1 MTFKNYI
8 ILGCSFIVITT
19 VFSFTG
25 CKSKDSGQTQEQ
37 DNSSSITAA
46 RAERLREENE
56 RLKAALEQTRKQQSD
71 LPAEHSD
78 SDYPDRKLVDG
89 IIERYAAAGSADEKV
104 ELLNQLGSL
113 VFTDDRAVIALIES
127 ALADPNEQVNRAG
140 AELLEN
146 YESPYALATI
156 EKALYSPDVQTR
168 VSAVS
173 SLANIR
179 DPRVT
184 GLLVTAL
191 CDESGDVREEAFS
204 AAEGQPQSLQM
215 QVLEA
220 AIRLPYEDV
229 KTYAVDTLEEFSN
242 HKSVEI
248 LMQGLNDPDPAFRE
262 QVNQSLSFLI
272 EKEFDSYEQAAA
284 WWNENRNKYDSELFL
299 KDEWLDED

>member
-1 MTFKNYI
+1 
-8 ILGCSFIVITT
+8 VITT
-19 VFSFTG
+19 VLSVTG

-46 RAERLREENE
+46 QAEQLREENE
-56 RLKAALEQTRKQQSD
+56 RLKAALEQTRKQQPD

-78 SDYPDRKLVDG
+78 PDYPDRKLVDG
-89 IIERYAAAGSADEKV
+89 IIERYTAAGSADEKV

-146 YESPYALATI
+146 YESPYALDTI

-179 DPRVT
+179 DPKVT
-184 GLLVTAL
+184 ELLVTAL
-191 CDESGDVREEAFS
+191 SDESVDVREEAFS
-204 AAEGQPQSLQM
+204 AAEEQPQSVQM
-215 QVLEA
+215 QMLET
-220 AIRLPYEDV
+220 AIRLPYDDV

-262 QVNQSLSFLI
+262 QANQSLNFLI
-272 EKEFDSYEQAAA
+272 EREFDSYEQAAA
-284 WWNENRNKYDSELFL
+284 WWNENRYKYDSELFL